1 MNRTARRALERAAQS
16 VLPAF
21 EQAGPFP
28 GQEVT
33 PPLLVDALR
42 QCFEACQQADTAE
55 PALPAEEINELG
67 AHALE
72 CLSDLGLW
80 AYQLKL
86 DEARADIENLA
97 LDMAHWII
105 RHGGRITELEPVVNA
120 LARQANATRDPAAL
134 SELFERGLALIG
146 HAEHDASGD
155 TAQWESWR
163 TLHVNCAIIAAR
175 TGDTERMNA
184 AFDLLEK
191 NLPEDCTSFYSEGL
205 RETDKGGYGDA
216 VRGTM
221 RERLAK
227 WTTRR

>member
-1 MNRTARRALERAAQS
+1 MNRAARRTLERVAQS

-55 PALPAEEINELG
+55 PSLPGEELDELG

-80 AYQLKL
+80 AFQLKL
-86 DEARADIENLA
+86 DEARAGIEDLA

-105 RHGGRITELEPVVNA
+105 RHGGLITELEPAVNA
-120 LARQANATRDPAAL
+120 LARQANATRDPAVL
-134 SELFERGLALIG
+134 SELFERGVALIG
-146 HAEHDASGD
+146 YAEPGASRD
-155 TAQWESWR
+155 TAHRESWR
-163 TLHVNCAIIAAR
+163 TLHLNFAIIATR

-184 AFDLLEK
+184 AFDLLEE
-191 NLPEDCTSFYSEGL
+191 NLPEDCTSFYGEGL
-205 RETDKGGYGDA
+205 RETEKDGYGDA
-216 VRGTM
+216 VRETM